1 MITDININL
10 SQWPFRRLPLD
21 ETSKLVAKLQQNG
34 ITQAWAGSFDGIL
47 HRDIAGVN
55 ARLANECRLRGEGIL
70 IPSGTVNPMLPDW
83 QDDVR
88 RCQEL
93 HGMRSIR
100 INPNYHGYKL
110 DDQVCDELFEHA
122 ATHKLIVQLAMKMED
137 VRTHHPL
144 MMVPTADVT
153 PLPDLILRHPEV
165 RVILMNNYGTL
176 RGEALSKVA
185 QAENVYFDISH
196 AEQVGALEKMTRNV
210 PYEKLL
216 FGSHA
221 PFFYLEAALLK
232 FKESEVGETITR
244 AIQSQNAERL
254 LRGSS

>member
-1 MITDININL
+1 MITDINVNL

-21 ETSKLVAKLQQNG
+21 KTPRLVEKLQQNG
-34 ITQAWAGSFDGIL
+34 ITQAWAGNFDGIL
-47 HRDIAGVN
+47 HRDIAAVN
-55 ARLANECRLRGEGIL
+55 ARLAAECERHGKGVL

-88 RCQEL
+88 RCHEQ

-110 DDQVCDELFEHA
+110 NDLVCDQFFQYVS
-122 ATHKLIVQLAMKMED
+122 TYKLIVQLVLKMED
-137 VRTHHPL
+137 VRTHFPL
-144 MMVPTADVT
+144 MMVPTVDMA
-153 PLPDLILRHPEV
+153 PLSDLVQRHPDV
-165 RVILMNNYGTL
+165 RLILMNNYSTL
-176 RGEALSKVA
+176 RGETLSKIA

-196 AEQVGALEKMTRNV
+196 AEQVGALEKMTKSV

-216 FGSHA
+216 FGSHT

-232 FKESEVGETITR
+232 FKESELGETITK
-244 AIQSQNAERL
+244 AIQFGNAQRL
-254 LRGSS
+254 LNTK

>member
-1 MITDININL
+1 VITDININL

-21 ETSKLVAKLQQNG
+21 ETPELVEKLHRNG
-34 ITQAWAGSFDGIL
+34 ITQAWAGSFDGVL
-47 HRDIAGVN
+47 HRDVAGVN
-55 ARLANECRLRGEGIL
+55 SRLANECGLHGEGIL
-70 IPSGTVNPMLPDW
+70 IPSGSVNPMLPDW

-88 RCQEL
+88 RCHEQ

-110 DDQVCDELFEHA
+110 NDPICDELFQQVV
-122 ATHKLIVQLAMKMED
+122 THKLIVQLVLKMED
-137 VRTHHPL
+137 VRTHFPL
-144 MMVPTADVT
+144 MMVPTVDMT
-153 PLPDLILRHPEV
+153 PLSDLIQRHPDV
-165 RVILMNNYGTL
+165 RLILMNNYNTL
-176 RGEALSKVA
+176 RGETLSKAA

-196 AEQVGALEKMTRNV
+196 AEQVGALEKITKSV

-232 FKESEVGETITR
+232 FKESELGETITR
-244 AIQSQNAERL
+244 AIQFKNAERL
-254 LRGSS
+254 LNEP